1 MAKDYSTGP
10 YGQYA
15 ALTTGH
21 IINALY
27 HYGIPLHVIDGL
39 SVGIFDGIIDT
50 NKFRVNKI
58 PSGKLFCDGKYFKGI
73 DQPLFR
79 FEDLTYQCLQDE
91 EGNYQLTL
99 GNHDQPSLVLHGVH
113 CRDAYP
119 VIRACLTNYRNDP
132 AYDLKID
139 SGAFFQSGSDNP
151 DSNFYYL
158 NFINAEKA
166 QLWLDYF
173 NQKLKEARNQTK
185 E

>member
-21 IINALY
+21 IINALH
-27 HYGIPLHVIDGL
+27 HYGIPSHVIDRL
-39 SVGIFDGIIDT
+39 SVGIFDGIIDM

-99 GNHDQPSLVLHGVH
+99 GNHDQPSLVLHGNH
-113 CRDAYP
+113 CKGAYP
-119 VIRACLTNYRNDP
+119 VIMACLSNYRSNP
-132 AYDLKID
+132 AYELKID

-151 DSNFYYL
+151 DASFYYL

>member
-15 ALTTGH
+15 APTTGH
-21 IINALY
+21 IINAMY

-39 SVGIFDGIIDT
+39 SVGIRGGIIDMAE
-50 NKFRVNKI
+50 FRVNKL
-58 PSGKLFCDGKYFKGI
+58 SDGKPFCVGKYFDGI

-79 FEDLTYQCLQDE
+79 FEQLVYQCLQDE

-99 GNHDQPSLVLHGVH
+99 GNHNQPSLVLHGNH
-113 CRDAYP
+113 CKDAYP
-119 VIRACLTNYRNDP
+119 VIMACLSNYTKDP
-132 AYDLKID
+132 VYKLKTD
-139 SGAFFQSGSDNP
+139 AGAFFQSGYYDP
-151 DSNFYYL
+151 EADFYYL
-158 NFINAEKA
+158 NFTNAEKA

-173 NQKLKEARNQTK
+173 NQKLKEARNQIK